1 MWSDT
6 SVREGTPLVAP
17 FAAPHAAATEKAS
30 PMSGFLKV
38 EQLAKAYQADKPVF
52 ADVSFTIDKGEF
64 VCIIGHSGCGKTTI
78 LNVLAGLDT
87 ATSGHCFMDGREIA
101 GPSLER
107 GVVFQSHA
115 LMPWLTVRQNIAF
128 AVKSRWP
135 DWGRAA
141 INKHVEVFV
150 AMVGLSPAID
160 KKPSQ
165 LSGGMKQRVGIARAF
180 AIQPK
185 MLLLDE
191 PFGALDALTRG
202 TIQDQL
208 MGIVRETQ
216 QTVFMITHDVD
227 EAILLAD
234 RILLMSN
241 GNEGPNGYV
250 AGGMAEVVV
259 NPLPRERTRAL
270 LHHLD
275 GYYELRNHIV
285 DFLVSRAK
293 AH

>member
-1 MWSDT
+1 MLPVPPADPGT
-6 SVREGTPLVAP
+6 TLLRVEG
-17 FAAPHAAATEKAS
+17 
-30 PMSGFLKV
+30 
-38 EQLAKAYQADKPVF
+38 LAKAYVPAKPVF
-52 ADVSFTIDKGEF
+52 ADVSFAIERGEF

-87 ATSGHCFMDGREIA
+87 ATAGHAFMDGREIG
-101 GPSLER
+101 GPSLTR

-115 LMPWLTVRQNIAF
+115 LMPWLTVRKNIAF
-128 AVKSRWP
+128 AVESRWP
-135 DWGRAA
+135 DWSR
-141 INKHVEVFV
+141 KQVDEQVVRFVEL
-150 AMVGLSPAID
+150 VGLGAAID

-180 AIQPK
+180 AIQPR

-202 TIQDQL
+202 TIQDEL
-208 MGIVRETQ
+208 MRIVRQTQ

-234 RILLMSN
+234 RILLMRN
-241 GNEGPNGYV
+241 GSEASGGYV
-250 AGGMAEVVV
+250 PGNIAESVV
-259 NPLPRERTRAL
+259 NPLPRERTRAG

-275 GYYELRNHIV
+275 GYYALRNHIV
-285 DFLVSRAK
+285 DFLVTRAK
-293 AH
+293 AT

>member
-1 MWSDT
+1 MA
-6 SVREGTPLVAP
+6 L
-17 FAAPHAAATEKAS
+17 ATQRPTATTAQVNA
-30 PMSGFLKV
+30 MSRFLKV
-38 EQLAKAYQADKPVF
+38 EHLAKAYQADKPVF
-52 ADVSFTIDKGEF
+52 ADVSFTIDQGEF

-135 DWGRAA
+135 DW
-141 INKHVEVFV
+141 NKSQTNEQVEKFV
-150 AMVGLSPAID
+150 ALVGLSAAID

-202 TIQDQL
+202 TIQDEL
-208 MGIVRETQ
+208 MSIVRQTQ

-234 RILLMSN
+234 RILLMTN
-241 GNEGPNGYV
+241 GQELEGGGY
-250 AGGMAEVVV
+250 APGGMAEVVV
-259 NPLPRERTRAL
+259 NPLPRGRTRSQ

-275 GYYELRNHIV
+275 GYYDMRNHIV

-293 AH
+293 AR

>member
-1 MWSDT
+1 MK
-6 SVREGTPLVAP
+6 TPL
-17 FAAPHAAATEKAS
+17 
-30 PMSGFLKV
+30 LKI
-38 EQLAKAYQADKPVF
+38 ERLGKAYVADKPVF
-52 ADVSFTIDKGEF
+52 ADVSFTLDRGEF
-64 VCIIGHSGCGKTTI
+64 VCVIGHSGCGKTTV

-87 ATSGHCFMDGREIA
+87 ATEGYVFMDSREIV
-101 GPSLER
+101 GPSLDR
-107 GVVFQSHA
+107 GVVFQGHA

-135 DWGRAA
+135 DWSGAQV
-141 INKHVEVFV
+141 NEHVEKFV
-150 AMVGLSPAID
+150 KLVGLSHAID

-180 AIQPK
+180 SIQPK

-202 TIQDQL
+202 TIQDEL
-208 MGIVRETQ
+208 MGIVRETH

-241 GNEGPNGYV
+241 GAETADGYKP
-250 AGGMAEVVV
+250 GGISEVVV
-259 NPLPRERTRAL
+259 NPLPRERTRAT

-275 GYYELRNHIV
+275 GYYDLRNHIV